1 MVVALMPNSAK
12 VETLL
17 FCNGVSVS
25 DGSPDLG
32 HSNPDNLAVSFV
44 YFVLNLSL
52 LRTSDA
58 VPKRNIEKWWRG
70 LFQFYCN
77 VCFKESVDKREV
89 TIITREK
96 LENVLLILF
105 CCKIGG

>member
-25 DGSPDLG
+25 DGGPDLG

-58 VPKRNIEKWWRG
+58 VSKRNRG
-70 LFQFYCN
+70 KTYRKMVEGPVSIATFVSKKVWIN
-77 VCFKESVDKREV
+77 AK
-89 TIITREK
+89 
-96 LENVLLILF
+96 
-105 CCKIGG
+105 